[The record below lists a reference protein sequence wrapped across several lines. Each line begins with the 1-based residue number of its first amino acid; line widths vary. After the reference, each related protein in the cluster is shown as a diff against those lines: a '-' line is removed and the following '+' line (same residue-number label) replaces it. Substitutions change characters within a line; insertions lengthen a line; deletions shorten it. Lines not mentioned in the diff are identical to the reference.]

1 MRMPKTAAG
10 QAGSPGSGPPAGRPA
25 EAATILGRLRGHG
38 RQLPALARRNW
49 LFTVLLAA
57 GLVLRVL
64 AQITYRPALLYIDT
78 LKYLYNAWPGTD
90 PLGYKGVLKAILL
103 VGNLQWVTA
112 IQHLVG
118 LGMAVAIYA
127 VLRRRGVPH
136 WLAALATAP
145 VLLDA
150 YELQNEQTIMPDVWF
165 DALMVVALV
174 LLLWQPRPT
183 RWAIAAAGVALGL
196 SVTIGQATEILI
208 VPAVIYL
215 AVAVGGWWSKVR
227 AVAVMCVAFAVPIL
241 LYMSLS
247 AAFSGHFWLSRAG
260 TSQLYGRAAE
270 AADCATLRI
279 PAYER
284 PLCPTAKQKAL
295 GADSLDHQASSPLQ
309 LYVAPA
315 GTDQSKVISSF
326 IRAVMVQQ
334 PLRVI
339 EGTFTD
345 AGRLFALNRV
355 TIPGDTPIS
364 RWQFQ
369 TSYPSYQN
377 YVRTNA
383 QNVIILGLKVQNP
396 PPNYVYVP
404 LDPAY
409 GGKASVIRPLAD
421 FLHAYQLDGGYTPG
435 PLYLA
440 ATVLGLIGTL
450 SLIRRKRRSAT
461 AADHQ
466 LALACCLF
474 FLSAATILLASDFTE
489 FSWRYQLPAIMTLP
503 PAGALGLAV
512 ILAKISSRRRPAA
525 VASGASDGTAHASDS
540 TAHASDST
548 ANASDSTANA
558 GDGTADAA
566 DSTANTGNG
575 NVDTPGGVVADARP
589 PTMRPAPDDSA
600 PEEAAPGRARPAR

>member
-1 MRMPKTAAG
+1 MRMPKTAGLAR
-10 QAGSPGSGPPAGRPA
+10 QIPG
-25 EAATILGRLRGHG
+25 
-38 RQLPALARRNW
+38 LARRNW
-49 LFTVLLAA
+49 LMTLLLAA

-118 LGMAVAIYA
+118 LGMGVAIYA
-127 VLRRRGVPH
+127 VLQRRGVPR
-136 WLAALATAP
+136 WLAALAAAP

-174 LLLWQPRPT
+174 VLLWQPKPT
-183 RWAIAAAGVALGL
+183 RRAIAAAGIALGL

-208 VPAVIYL
+208 LPAVIYL
-215 AVAVGGWWSKVR
+215 AVAVGGWWPKVR
-227 AVAVMCVAFAVPIL
+227 AVAVMCVAFVLPIL
-241 LYMSLS
+241 VYMSLS
-247 AAFSGHFWLSRAG
+247 AAFNGHFWLSRAG

-279 PAYER
+279 PSYER

-295 GADSLDHQASSPLQ
+295 GVDSLDHQAASPLQ
-309 LYVAPA
+309 QYVAPA
-315 GTDQSKVISSF
+315 GMNQSKVISSF

-334 PLRVI
+334 PQRVL

-345 AGRLFALNRV
+345 AGRLFAVNRV

-377 YVRTNA
+377 YVRTNS

-396 PPNYVYVP
+396 PPDYIYEP
-404 LDPAY
+404 LNPVY
-409 GGKASVIRPLAD
+409 GGKATVIRPLAD

-435 PLYLA
+435 PLYLVA
-440 ATVLGLIGTL
+440 ALLGLAGTL
-450 SLIRRKRRSAT
+450 TLIRRKRRSAV

-474 FLSAATILLASDFTE
+474 FLSAAAILLFSDFTE
-489 FSWRYQLPAIMTLP
+489 FSWRYQLPAVMTLP

-512 ILAKISSRRRPAA
+512 ILTKISSRGKPAVTVAVPDGTVDAPGA
-525 VASGASDGTAHASDS
+525 VAVP
-540 TAHASDST
+540 
-548 ANASDSTANA
+548 
-558 GDGTADAA
+558 DGTAD
-566 DSTANTGNG
+566 S
-575 NVDTPGGVVADARP
+575 PGAVASDARP
-589 PTMRPAPDDSA
+589 PTMRTAPDDSA
-600 PEEAAPGRARPAR
+600 PEEATPGAAPGRATPTR

>member
-10 QAGSPGSGPPAGRPA
+10 RAGSPGSGPAAGGPA
-25 EAATILGRLRGHG
+25 EVAALPGRLRDRA

-49 LFTVLLAA
+49 LMTALLVA

-112 IQHLVG
+112 IQHVVG
-118 LGMAVAIYA
+118 LGMGVAIYA
-127 VLRRRGVPH
+127 VLRRRGVPR
-136 WLAALATAP
+136 WLAAIAAAP

-165 DALMVVALV
+165 DALMVLAIVV
-174 LLLWQPRPT
+174 LLWQPRPS
-183 RWAIAAAGVALGL
+183 RRAIIGAGIALGL

-208 VPAVIYL
+208 LPVVIYL
-215 AVAVGGWWSKVR
+215 AIAVAGWWSKVR
-227 AVAVMCVAFAVPIL
+227 AVALMCVAFVVPIL

-260 TSQLYGRAAE
+260 TSQLYGRVAE

-284 PLCPTAKQKAL
+284 PLCPTARQKAL
-295 GADSLDHQASSPLQ
+295 GADSLDHEASSPLQ

-315 GTDQSKVISSF
+315 GMDQSKIISSF
-326 IRAVMVQQ
+326 IKAVMIQQ
-334 PLRVI
+334 PLRVL
-339 EGTFTD
+339 EGTATD
-345 AGRLFALNRV
+345 SARLFAVTRV

-369 TSYPSYQN
+369 TSYPSLEN
-377 YVRTNA
+377 YIRTNP
-383 QNVIILGLKVQNP
+383 QGVIILGLRVQNP
-396 PPNYVYVP
+396 PPDYIYEP
-404 LDPAY
+404 LNPAY
-409 GGKASVIRPLAD
+409 GGKAMVIRPLAD

-440 ATVLGLIGTL
+440 ATVLGLLGTL
-450 SLIRRKRRSAT
+450 SLIRRKRRSPDAPSSLLSP
-461 AADHQ
+461 DGQ

-474 FLSAATILLASDFTE
+474 FLSGAAVLLFSDFTE

-503 PAGALGLAV
+503 AAGALGLA
-512 ILAKISSRRRPAA
+512 AISARISRRGKLSGDVAA
-525 VASGASDGTAHASDS
+525 GTDGAEAA
-540 TAHASDST
+540 A
-548 ANASDSTANA
+548 A
-558 GDGTADAA
+558 G
-566 DSTANTGNG
+566 
-575 NVDTPGGVVADARP
+575 ARP
-589 PTMRPAPDDSA
+589 PGMRAAPDDSA
-600 PEEAAPGRARPAR
+600 PDGEPPQNGAARSGAPEDATPGAAPGRATPTR

>member
-25 EAATILGRLRGHG
+25 EAATILGRLRGHA
-38 RQLPALARRNW
+38 RQLPALARHNW

-127 VLRRRGVPH
+127 VLRRRGVPR

-435 PLYLA
+435 PFYLA

-474 FLSAATILLASDFTE
+474 FLSAATILLVSDFTE

-512 ILAKISSRRRPAA
+512 ILAKLSSRRRPAA

-540 TAHASDST
+540 TA
-548 ANASDSTANA
+548 NA

-566 DSTANTGNG
+566 DSTANAGNG
-575 NVDTPGGVVADARP
+575 TVDTPGGVVADARP

-600 PEEAAPGRARPAR
+600 PEEAAPGRARPTR

>member
-10 QAGSPGSGPPAGRPA
+10 QAGSPGSGPATGGSA
-25 EAATILGRLRGHG
+25 EASTLPGRLRGYA

-103 VGNLQWVTA
+103 VGNLQWVAA

-118 LGMAVAIYA
+118 LGMGVAIYA
-127 VLRRRGVPH
+127 VLRRRGVPR
-136 WLAALATAP
+136 WLAALAAAP

-174 LLLWQPRPT
+174 VLLWQPRPT
-183 RWAIAAAGVALGL
+183 RRAIAAAGIALGL

-208 VPAVIYL
+208 LPAVIYL
-215 AVAVGGWWSKVR
+215 AVAVGGWWHKVR
-227 AVAVMCVAFAVPIL
+227 AVALMCVAFVLPIL

-247 AAFSGHFWLSRAG
+247 LAFNGHFWLSRAG

-315 GTDQSKVISSF
+315 GMDQSKIISSF

-334 PLRVI
+334 PLRVV
-339 EGTFTD
+339 EGTFSD
-345 AGRLFALNRV
+345 AARLFTVNRV

-396 PPNYVYVP
+396 PPDFVYVP
-404 LDPAY
+404 LNPAY
-409 GGKASVIRPLAD
+409 GGKATVIRPLAD

-450 SLIRRKRRSAT
+450 SLIRRKRRSAI

-474 FLSAATILLASDFTE
+474 FLSAAAILLFSDFTE

-512 ILAKISSRRRPAA
+512 ILTKISSRRKPATA
-525 VASGASDGTAHASDS
+525 ASGAADA
-540 TAHASDST
+540 T
-548 ANASDSTANA
+548 ANAADSTVNAGDSTVNAGDSTVNTAGSTANA
-558 GDGTADAA
+558 GDGTVNAAGSAAAA
-566 DSTANTGNG
+566 DT
-575 NVDTPGGVVADARP
+575 RP
-589 PTMRPAPDDSA
+589 PTMRTAPDDSA
-600 PEEAAPGRARPAR
+600 AEEATPGTAPGRATPTR